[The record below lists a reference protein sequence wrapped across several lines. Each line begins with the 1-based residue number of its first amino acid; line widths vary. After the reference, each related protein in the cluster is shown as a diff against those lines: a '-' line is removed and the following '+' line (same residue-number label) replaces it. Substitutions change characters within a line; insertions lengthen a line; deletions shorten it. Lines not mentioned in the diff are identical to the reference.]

1 MRTGELAS
9 MGGGG
14 GFVEADETFIG
25 REPSKPKKR
34 AYHHKMKVLSLVDR
48 AAGQARSVV
57 VDDLKSATVVAILE
71 ENIAKKARVLTDEA
85 GHYHLLRDRF
95 AEHSGVRHRK
105 EEYRPGQSGNPRGRP
120 KGSKS
125 IDQVLRQALHRRVPD
140 PRRGGRHTVP
150 MIEII
155 VEGLVLSAAK
165 RDPRMLRLLLA
176 LIDR

>member
-1 MRTGELAS
+1 M
-9 MGGGG
+9 
-14 GFVEADETFIG
+14 
-25 REPSKPKKR
+25 KPKKDAPSSR
-34 AYHHKMKVLSLVDR
+34 LEDGEDPGCEEKVGYGRPPVY
-48 AAGQARSVV
+48 
-57 VDDLKSATVVAILE
+57 T
-71 ENIAKKARVLTDEA
+71 
-85 GHYHLLRDRF
+85 RF
-95 AEHSGVRHRK
+95 K
-105 EEYRPGQSGNPRGRP
+105 PGQSGNPRGRP

-176 LIDR
+176 LIDRYAPSDAPKADPDEVHAADREILDEYVASVTAAIDKKSFKR